1 MMIAPTDE
9 SFIYDT
15 LKTVPPLKSEI
26 PGNFQ
31 MTDGRA
37 GCLTIAVQ

>member
-26 PGNFQ
+26 PGNF
-31 MTDGRA
+31 
-37 GCLTIAVQ
+37 